1 MSKNI
6 RCDLAVEAKEILC
19 GSDTEISQLTGVSV
33 NEKEV
38 GGYIKITEVKILS
51 DEGVKALGKE
61 RGNYVTI
68 EMPARFYGQ
77 QTIYEEM
84 CKTCAKELKDMLDNL
99 ELSKDATV
107 LVVGLGNRNIT
118 AVNGKLHQVTDGAA
132 FHIQFC
138 LPVEQV
144 GEKIDGVNLVA
155 QRKHV
160 AASIDNTGIHN
171 GFLQGRF
178 SKLEVEP
185 IVAADVCEDSG
196 PHRQFYIR
204 KQRLDFPVILVLHD
218 VLVWKQVDVG
228 AFAGFDFFV
237 QFFDVFA
244 PLGFAIGKNIKLN
257 RYIRVF
263 SLKLINIIL
272 YLFIHSSGGG
282 YLRYNPKIDGFGVCF
297 RIRAASQNQNGSYQ
311 NDQISIF
318 HNNTSTCILPNAAN
332 GVNNSKKSL
341 TKA

>member
-6 RCDLAVEAKEILC
+6 RCDLAVEAKEMLC

-118 AVNGKLHQVTDGAA
+118 ADALGPKVVDSLMVTRHLIEYVPDEIDEG
-132 FHIQFC
+132 IR
-138 LPVEQV
+138 PVCAISPGVLGLTGVET
-144 GEKIDGVNLVA
+144 GEIIKGLAEKIKPDLIIA
-155 QRKHV
+155 
-160 AASIDNTGIHN
+160 IDALCSHNIERINTTVQFSDTGITPGEGVGNKRKALNRETLGVPVLAIGVPTVVDVATIAGDSITKVISHLKDKTETESY
-171 GFLQGRF
+171 FYDIL
-178 SKLEVEP
+178 SELENTDKYELIRESIAP
-185 IVAADVCEDSG
+185 HFGNFIVAPKE
-196 PHRQFYIR
+196 
-204 KQRLDFPVILVLHD
+204 
-218 VLVWKQVDVG
+218 VDVIINDISKVV
-228 AFAGFDFFV
+228 ANA
-237 QFFDVFA
+237 
-244 PLGFAIGKNIKLN
+244 
-257 RYIRVF
+257 
-263 SLKLINIIL
+263 INISLHKGITL
-272 YLFIHSSGGG
+272 SDID
-282 YLRYNPKIDGFGVCF
+282 RYV
-297 RIRAASQNQNGSYQ
+297 
-311 NDQISIF
+311 
-318 HNNTSTCILPNAAN
+318 
-332 GVNNSKKSL
+332 
-341 TKA
+341 